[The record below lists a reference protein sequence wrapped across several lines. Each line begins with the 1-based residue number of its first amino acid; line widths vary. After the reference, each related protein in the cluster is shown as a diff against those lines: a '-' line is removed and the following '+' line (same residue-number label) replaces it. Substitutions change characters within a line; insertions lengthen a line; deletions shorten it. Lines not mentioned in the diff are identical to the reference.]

1 MDVTTLQTQGE
12 RAVDTSAHTIEPP
25 VHDGA
30 GRWPL
35 SIVLM
40 PPPPAE
46 SVLAALTQEAI
57 YLAGTDHLHSGGVG
71 CAHVTVRA
79 LENRRPVPPQDP
91 FAVSCASALD
101 RACAHHA
108 PLFMKLERLLITP
121 GGVLALLHPT
131 SPDADEFRTYTLG
144 HELGPNA
151 YREGILSPRDL
162 WYVSLLHFRGP
173 IELIP

>member
-1 MDVTTLQTQGE
+1 M
-12 RAVDTSAHTIEPP
+12 
-25 VHDGA
+25 
-30 GRWPL
+30 
-35 SIVLM
+35 
-40 PPPPAE
+40 
-46 SVLAALTQEAI
+46 
-57 YLAGTDHLHSGGVG
+57 HSGAVG

-151 YREGILSPRDL
+151 YREGILKPPRSLVRVPAPLPRPHRAPQRSRGLEPPTTRSDHMDL
-162 WYVSLLHFRGP
+162 PRCSAVYLRNHYHGDAPPHPPHGRVRAGDLTALL
-173 IELIP
+173 

>member
-144 HELGPNA
+144 HELGPNEIGRA
-151 YREGILSPRDL
+151 H
-162 WYVSLLHFRGP
+162 V
-173 IELIP
+173 